1 MVAGF
6 SLRAILG
13 YLHSDDLSGLRGFLL
28 NVHVQVDERD
38 EDGWSA
44 LIHAGV
50 LGKDQ
55 AVLIL
60 IESGAELDLKDNDG
74 CTALVHAA
82 RESKPECC
90 KVLIEKGATVD
101 AKDSNLWT
109 PFLWASYVG
118 DQEVSG
124 LLLNAGSDVNVRGMH
139 HCTGLVWAAGKD
151 QVGLIKLLL
160 HHGAKVETGDKYGT
174 TPLIWAC
181 RKGNVEIVE
190 ALLGAGAQVD
200 STGMYSWTP
209 LLVAVRGNFPHIV
222 SLLLQHGPNV
232 NAVDQEG
239 LTALAIACKEGSTD
253 IVYQLIA
260 AGAYVNLQDRGGDTN
275 LILACKGGHKAIV
288 EALLKRYADVDTKGK
303 ENKTCLYWAVEKNH
317 TSIIRTLLNANPDL
331 EIATVEGNTP
341 LLRAVKN
348 RNTEIVQLL
357 LDKKAKMTA
366 IDKMGDTALHVA
378 MRARSKAIVEI
389 LLRNPKHSQLLYK
402 PNRAGETP
410 YNIDISNQKTIL
422 GQVFGA
428 RKLNTNEDTEN
439 MLGYD
444 LYGSALADI
453 LTEPS
458 LSMPIT
464 VGLYAK
470 WGSGKSFL
478 LKKLQEEMQNFARD
492 WIDPTFHMSPLLFCV
507 VFHLSSF
514 LGLLAWI
521 ISYHHDVN
529 SFLVLFLVTVGTL
542 LLCYIVLFGVWQ
554 GTFKSDWYTLY
565 NINVALAKKFNELKL
580 LVNVV
585 FNHPPGSK
593 WIGRQEKAQPLK
605 LFFTDQSKV
614 STSAGAENSVIQI
627 IGSLYDSL
635 EATYGTF
642 ATRLYRAFRPKPV
655 KSTAPTTLRKLCCI
669 PYGALYLFSYVLVLV
684 EIVLIIMKAEG
695 IQHTSI
701 SQSEK
706 DSDLIEDMENESDDD
721 NPLVNEPVE
730 DENPI
735 DLDRLVFSLLITLAV
750 ILCVIVVANI
760 YTIGQ
765 TLNAVLFSQR
775 THLQRAVAKHDLVQ
789 SEGYLQ
795 AVKKEV
801 NLLHEMV
808 KTLDA
813 FSGQQS
819 RLIVVVDGLDSV
831 EQRKVL
837 SVLDTVHTLFS
848 DPGSP
853 FIIVLAIDPHVITKA
868 IELNLNQ
875 VFSDT
880 SIGGHA
886 YLRNM
891 VHLPFFLQNAGLR
904 KVKMAQQVANKLK
917 MSHSW
922 YENEE
927 APSRKVSMESEDPG
941 NLSRGPSKMKKKK
954 KQLSG
959 CESAANSISSNLN
972 KITQGPL
979 ELNKM
984 FLTDDYFSDVNPR
997 SMRRL
1002 MNVIYVMGRLL
1013 KAFNIDFNWHHLASW
1028 ANITEQWPY
1037 HTSWITLFVEH
1048 SEDKLDDSV
1057 SLKQVYDKVKPSIPT
1072 QKEIE
1077 PLLEND
1083 RDEKKMDVFLSL
1095 HKKTLTV
1102 ADLKIFLPFT
1112 INLDPFLKKVIKDE
1126 VQNMEELGLSL
1137 LSSPQAQ
1144 VKQVSN
1150 GNPLQ
1155 THQVPN
1161 KAPLTRRQA
1170 VELSKKIPDINPYN
1184 QHLTQG
1190 FMPPVMGLPYGWPY
1204 GQAQFVANQEGNLSQ
1219 PSSSMINSTSPGHS
1233 PRPILPRELQ
1243 GLVLSSFNL
1252 EQVSTLVR
1260 TIEGINTSMVDTYCA
1275 SIMSNN
1281 VTGKVLLYC
1290 QTNELRNVIN
1300 MNFGDWEL
1308 FKLVLKAMRE
1318 DEHIS
1323 PNRITTQADVVADNL
1338 NPDREFREASHEKIS
1353 RSETKYRH
1361 HKHQTAI
1368 EKQVA
1373 MEEATVSGLL
1383 STLNEEAKEDILL
1396 EEINNAKEEADILSH
1411 QVFDRQTS
1419 HDNEESDF
1427 LYYSHPSPKVYNQEV
1442 MSESGMFEG
1451 IERGKSRIRTS
1462 VEMIW
1467 SATNSRAGSIH
1478 DLDSAGLCAPNL
1490 KGSTV
1495 TLATLK
1501 LPPTMTQAIPTSHG
1515 ASHNKRQLNMTDR
1528 ANTVVSFV
1536 RPHSINVEE
1545 DDPYSWLS
1553 HTAPAS
1559 PREGRHRSHSESVQ
1573 IDRESDPGYNNSKT
1587 SIFNRSIRRTKKKS
1601 NNEDANDPDGS
1612 TENLSRSG
1620 SRVRL
1625 DKVKR
1630 RIRNALTSNEPG
1642 QLPIVQRARPNPE
1655 EYHQFNQSEKNS
1667 RSSSFSESV
1676 CLSDESLSSPEQR
1689 TVTRRPPATDS
1700 HRPTVQTLF
1709 TTTEEEEPR
1718 AILTAVLPDG
1728 SKMTSP
1734 EKIFHIGGSDK
1745 KDF

>member
-13 YLHSDDLSGLRGFLL
+13 YLHTDDTSGLRGFLL
-28 NVHVQVDERD
+28 NVHVLVDEVD
-38 EDGWSA
+38 EDGWSP
-44 LIHAGV
+44 LIHACV
-50 LGKDQ
+50 LGKHQ

-60 IESGAELDLKDNDG
+60 IESGAEIDLKDNDG
-74 CTALVHAA
+74 CTALIHAA
-82 RESKPECC
+82 RERKPECC
-90 KVLIEKGATVD
+90 KVLIEKGATLDTKD
-101 AKDSNLWT
+101 ANLWT
-109 PFLWASYVG
+109 PFLWACYIGS
-118 DQEVSG
+118 QEVSE
-124 LLLNAGSDVNVRGMH
+124 LLLDAGSEVNVRGMH

-181 RKGNVEIVE
+181 RKGNVEIVD
-190 ALLGAGAQVD
+190 ALLTAGAQVD

-209 LLVAVRGNFPHIV
+209 LLVSVRGNFPQIV

-288 EALLKRYADVDTKGK
+288 EALLKRYADLDTKGK
-303 ENKTCLYWAVEKNH
+303 ESKTCLYWAVEKNH
-317 TSIIRTLLNANPDL
+317 TSIVRILLNANPDL
-331 EIATVEGNTP
+331 EIPTVEGNTP

-357 LDKKAKMTA
+357 LEKKAKMTA

-378 MRARSKAIVEI
+378 MRARSKAIVEL

-410 YNIDISNQKTIL
+410 YNIDFSNQKTIL

-492 WIDPTFHMSPLLFCV
+492 WIDPTFHMSPLLFFV
-507 VFHLSSF
+507 VFHFASF
-514 LGLLAWI
+514 LGVLAWI
-521 ISYHHDVN
+521 ISYHYNPTN
-529 SFLVLFLVTVGTL
+529 SFLVLLLVTVGTL
-542 LLCYIVLFGVWQ
+542 LLCYFFLFGVWQ

-565 NINVALAKKFNELKL
+565 NINVGLAKKFNELKL

-605 LFFTDQSKV
+605 LFFTDRSKV
-614 STSAGAENSVIQI
+614 STSAGTENSVIQI

-655 KSTAPTTLRKLCCI
+655 KSSSPTTLRKLCCI
-669 PYGALYLFSYVLVLV
+669 PYGALYLFSYILVLV

-695 IQHTSI
+695 IHR
-701 SQSEK
+701 
-706 DSDLIEDMENESDDD
+706 
-721 NPLVNEPVE
+721 VE
-730 DENPI
+730 DSNEEETDMDEDSIHDGSVNIKVDDEKENDI

-750 ILCVIVVANI
+750 ILGVIIVANI

-808 KTLDA
+808 KSLDA

-819 RLIVVVDGLDSV
+819 RLIIVVDGLDSV

-853 FIIVLAIDPHVITKA
+853 FIMVLAIDPHVITKA

-922 YENEE
+922 FESED
-927 APSRKVSMESEDPG
+927 APSRKFSTESEDHG
-941 NLSRGPSKMKKKK
+941 GLSRGPSKMKKKK
-954 KQLSG
+954 KLSS
-959 CESAANSISSNLN
+959 CDSVANSISSNLN

-1077 PLLEND
+1077 PLLEFD

-1126 VQNMEELGLSL
+1126 VQNMEELGMSL
-1137 LSSPQAQ
+1137 LSSPQTQ
-1144 VKQVSN
+1144 LKQMEE
-1150 GNPLQ
+1150 GHPLQ
-1155 THQVPN
+1155 NLQVPN

-1170 VELSKKIPDINPYN
+1170 VELSKKISDINPYN
-1184 QHLTQG
+1184 QQLPQG
-1190 FMPPVMGLPYGWPY
+1190 FMPHMMGHPYPWPY
-1204 GQAQFVANQEGNLSQ
+1204 GQPQHMVSQEGHLPQ
-1219 PSSSMINSTSPGHS
+1219 PSTTINNSTSPGGHK

-1252 EQVSTLVR
+1252 EQVCRLVST
-1260 TIEGINTSMVDTYCA
+1260 IDGINTSMVETYCS
-1275 SIMSNN
+1275 SIVSNN

-1290 QTNELRNVIN
+1290 QTSELRNVIN

-1308 FKLVLKAMRE
+1308 FKLVLQAMRE
-1318 DEHIS
+1318 DEHSS
-1323 PNRITTQADVVADNL
+1323 PPRQAHAEVDAVADNM
-1338 NPDREFREASHEKIS
+1338 NHERELREASHEKMT
-1353 RSETKYRH
+1353 RNETKYRH
-1361 HKHQTAI
+1361 HKHQSAI

-1396 EEINNAKEEADILSH
+1396 EEISNAKEEADILSQ
-1411 QVFDRQTS
+1411 QVFDRQVS
-1419 HDNEESDF
+1419 HENEEADF
-1427 LYYSHPSPKVYNQEV
+1427 LYYSHPSPKVYNQEIV
-1442 MSESGMFEG
+1442 SESGIFEG
-1451 IERGKSRIRTS
+1451 IERGKSRTRGS

-1478 DLDSAGLCAPNL
+1478 DLDSAGVYSPNL
-1490 KGSTV
+1490 KGSTI

-1501 LPPTMTQAIPTSHG
+1501 PPSIMTQAVATSHG
-1515 ASHNKRQLNMTDR
+1515 PSHTKRQLNMTDR

-1536 RPHSINVEE
+1536 RPHSITVEE

-1553 HTAPAS
+1553 RTAPAS
-1559 PREGRHRSHSESVQ
+1559 PRDGRHRSHSDSIQ
-1573 IDRESDPGYNNSKT
+1573 IDRESDPGYNNSKA

-1601 NNEDANDPDGS
+1601 NHEDTNDPDGS
-1612 TENLSRSG
+1612 HENLSRSS

-1630 RIRNALTSNEPG
+1630 RIKNALTSNEPG

-1655 EYHQFNQSEKNS
+1655 EYQQFNQSEKNS

-1700 HRPTVQTLF
+1700 ARPTVQTLF

-1745 KDF
+1745 KEH